1 MEYNAATV
9 GMLQNS
15 LPQRLVQSFEPILV
29 STVCGTIQSLTPTSS
44 IKIKVNQHIFE
55 QQQQQ
60 KLTGMFNHSQQ
71 KWNPGR

>member
-55 QQQQQ
+55 QQQQ